1 MSSPLLIEFPET
13 LPVSG
18 KREEIMAAIAA
29 HQVVIVCGETGSG
42 KTTQLPK
49 IALAMGRGLCNYPKT
64 LPDGRPAPR
73 GKLIGHTQPRRIAA
87 SSVAKRIAE
96 ELKTP
101 LGEVVGFKVRFQDRL
116 SRDASVKLMTDG
128 ILLAETQTD
137 PLLKAYDTIII
148 DEAHERSLN
157 IDFLLGYLRQILPR
171 RPDLKIIVTS
181 ATIDAQRFADHF
193 ASRPAQG
200 RPKPGDTPPGGS
212 DDAQRG
218 AWGQQLVPAPVI
230 MVSGRMFPVE
240 QRYRPFEESREYDL
254 NNAIADGVDELW
266 RDPHNAGDILIFLP
280 GEREIREAADHL
292 RTHLSHQPLFRSA
305 EVLPL
310 FARLSPAEQDRIF
323 DGHTGRRIVLAT
335 NVAETSLTVPG
346 TRYVIDAGTA
356 RVKRYSFRSK
366 VEQLLVEPI
375 SQSSANQRAGRCGRV
390 ANGIC
395 IRLYDQ
401 KDFDGRPRFTDPE
414 ILRSS
419 LAGVILR
426 MKSLHLGI
434 VEDFPFLE
442 RPSGRAIADGYQL
455 LSELGAVDDAN
466 ELTPLGMELSRL
478 PLDPRVGRMLL
489 EARSREALDEAL
501 VIASALSVQDVRDR
515 PMDMQQQADQAHAKF
530 DDEKSEF
537 SGYLKL
543 WKWIHDARGGEPYST
558 QGVGVVGRS
567 AQVKGGGRR
576 PGDTEQS
583 AQPPQLPAQTTTHKL
598 SNRQYEQLLRQ
609 NFVNIRRVREWKDTH
624 SQLHTVVAEHKWR
637 LNTQPASYEQ
647 LHLSMLA
654 GLLGNIGCKLEEGQN
669 GEYLGARSIK
679 FFAHPGAHLVK
690 KPGKWIVAAE
700 LVETTRLFGRGIAAI
715 EPQWLEQVGGHLLKK
730 QLLDP
735 HWEKKAAEVVAL
747 ERATLYGIVVYSG
760 RRVNYGRV
768 DMVGAREIF
777 IREAL
782 VGKEW
787 ETTLPFLA
795 ANQKL
800 IKQVEDL
807 EHKARRQ
814 DVLVDDEL
822 IYAFYDQQLPADVC
836 SGYSF
841 ERWYRE
847 ESKKPQYNVGGWA
860 AEGSAPCP
868 PPALRTPPLPA
879 QNPLQP
885 SLQDRVSPPRLREST
900 LLRLTREELM
910 RHEAAGITT
919 ASFPKTIRLGGV
931 DCAATYLHEPGDAK
945 DGLTV
950 TVPLFVLNQV
960 NEERCEWLV
969 PGMLKEKVQ
978 ALLKTL
984 HQRPRS
990 RLVPLPDTATKF
1002 AEALNAAEKFGS
1014 GGLVDAVLR
1023 LVRDATALD
1032 IARAD
1037 IKVDMLT
1044 PHYFMNFRVV
1054 DEHGRQ
1060 LGQGR
1065 SLSALKAEWGKQARG
1080 AFQALANLKL
1090 GQGSQ
1095 NNGSN
1100 SALAPVDSAQA
1111 AIKSIANSGRSG
1123 VASGGGE
1130 NLASNRAL
1138 APVGIAQAA
1147 PKSGA
1152 NATPASAAKPALQDQ
1167 RHTAWTFGELPEL
1180 LEIRKG
1186 GQTLIGFPALIDGG
1200 DAVMVEVFDEPE
1212 MAAAKHR
1219 AGLRRLFAL
1228 QIKDAL
1234 KYLEKNIPDLQ
1245 KMAVTFMQVGKLE
1258 SGKDSGGSSGTGGT
1272 IEELRE
1278 QIIAV
1283 ALDRAFLLDPLPT
1296 DEFAFKRRV
1305 DEGRGRLTLIAT
1317 EVARLAATILLEYS
1331 VAARKIKDIKNA
1343 PDASADA
1350 AQQLI
1355 RLMPKRFLLQTPWTA
1370 LQHYARYQKAITAR
1384 LEKYRADP
1392 ARDAA
1397 RLTELRPLE
1406 QRYWRLVAER
1416 KGVSDDRMV
1425 EFRWLL
1431 EELRVSFFAQE
1442 LRTPQPVSVKR
1453 LEKAWGQLG

>member
-1 MSSPLLIEFPET
+1 MNAPLSPPPLHIDFPES

-18 KREEIMAAIAA
+18 KRDEIMEAMRQ
-29 HQVVIVCGETGSG
+29 HQVIIVCGETGSG

-49 IALAMGRGLCNYPKT
+49 IALAMGRGKLNYPLT
-64 LPDGRPAPR
+64 LPDGRVAPR

-101 LGEVVGFKVRFQDRL
+101 LGDVVGFKVRFQDRL
-116 SRDASVKLMTDG
+116 SKDASVKLMTDG

-137 PLLKAYDTIII
+137 PLLTAYDTIII

-171 RPDLKIIVTS
+171 RPDLKLVVTS
-181 ATIDAQRFADHF
+181 ATIDADRFARHF
-193 ASRPAQG
+193 ASKNG
-200 RPKPGDTPPGGS
+200 
-212 DDAQRG
+212 
-218 AWGQQLVPAPVI
+218 PAPVI

-254 NNAIADGVDELW
+254 NHAIADGVDELW
-266 RDPHNAGDILIFLP
+266 RGLPPQGRPKAEDAPSGGSDDAQRGAWGLPPSGDILVFLP

-292 RTHLSHQPLFRSA
+292 RRHLSHQPLMRNA

-346 TRYVIDAGTA
+346 IRYVIDAGTA

-375 SQSSANQRAGRCGRV
+375 SQAAANQRAGRCGRV

-395 IRLYDQ
+395 IRLYDE
-401 KDFDGRPRFTDPE
+401 KEFAARERFTDPE

-426 MKSLHLGI
+426 MKSLHLGV
-434 VEDFPFLE
+434 VEDFPFLDM
-442 RPSGRAIADGYQL
+442 PSGRAIADGYQL
-455 LSELGAVDDAN
+455 LNELGAVDDGN
-466 ELTPLGMELSRL
+466 EITPLGQELSRL
-478 PLDPRVGRMLL
+478 PLDPRVGRMIL
-489 EARSREALDEAL
+489 EARSRSALDEVL

-515 PMDMQQQADQAHAKF
+515 PMDAQQQADQQHAKF

-537 SGYLKL
+537 SGYLRL
-543 WKWIHDARGGEPYST
+543 WKWIHDARGERHPTGAP
-558 QGVGVVGRS
+558 GVVG
-567 AQVKGGGRR
+567 Q
-576 PGDTEQS
+576 
-583 AQPPQLPAQTTTHKL
+583 HKVT
-598 SNRQYEQLLRQ
+598 NRQYEQLLRQ
-609 NFVNIRRVREWKDTH
+609 NFINMRRVREWKDIHT
-624 SQLHTVVAEHKWR
+624 QLQTVVAEHKWR
-637 LNTQPASYEQ
+637 LNTAPASYEQ
-647 LHLSMLA
+647 LHLSMLS
-654 GLLGNIGCKLEEGQN
+654 GLLGNVGCKLETDGAN

-679 FFAHPGAHLVK
+679 FYPHPGAHLVK
-690 KPGKWIVAAE
+690 KPGRWIVAAE

-715 EPQWLEQVGGHLLKK
+715 EPQWLEHVGGHLLKK

-768 DMVGAREIF
+768 DLAGAREIF

-782 VGKEW
+782 VGQQW
-787 ETTLPFLA
+787 ETALPFLA

-822 IYAFYDQQLPADVC
+822 IYAFYDQQLPPEVC

-841 ERWYRE
+841 ANWYRE
-847 ESKKPQYNVGGWA
+847 ESKKPQYNPQHAGG
-860 AEGSAPCP
+860 
-868 PPALRTPPLPA
+868 R
-879 QNPLQP
+879 
-885 SLQDRVSPPRLREST
+885 REST

-931 DCAATYLHEPGDAK
+931 DCAATYLHEPGDAH

-969 PGMLKEKVQ
+969 PGMLREKIQ
-978 ALLKTL
+978 ALIKTL

-990 RLVPLPDTATKF
+990 RLVPLPDTAAKF
-1002 AEALNAAEKFGS
+1002 AEVLNAPERFGS
-1014 GGLVDAVLR
+1014 GSLTDAVLK
-1023 LVRDATALD
+1023 LVRDATAVD
-1032 IARAD
+1032 VARAD

-1044 PHYFMNFRVV
+1044 PHFFMNFRVV
-1054 DEHGRQ
+1054 DEHGRV
-1060 LGQGR
+1060 LGHGR
-1065 SLSALKAEWGKQARG
+1065 NIGALKAEWGKQARG

-1090 GQGSQ
+1090 GQGATTTPH
-1095 NNGSN
+1095 
-1100 SALAPVDSAQA
+1100 SAPAQATGPDGKTVAGLATQATASATGVQRGVAPVSSKAGPSAPP
-1111 AIKSIANSGRSG
+1111 
-1123 VASGGGE
+1123 VATE
-1130 NLASNRAL
+1130 
-1138 APVGIAQAA
+1138 
-1147 PKSGA
+1147 K
-1152 NATPASAAKPALQDQ
+1152 

-1186 GQTLIGFPALIDGG
+1186 GQTLIGFPALIDAG
-1200 DAVMVEVFDEPE
+1200 DAVTIEVFDEPE
-1212 MAAAKHR
+1212 TAHTKHR

-1245 KMAVTFMQVGKLE
+1245 KMAVAFMQVGKTD
-1258 SGKDSGGSSGTGGT
+1258 GKDSGGGT

-1278 QIIAV
+1278 QIIAL
-1283 ALDRAFLLDPLPT
+1283 ALDRAFLQEPLPT
-1296 DEFAFKRRV
+1296 DEFAFQKRV
-1305 DEGRGRLTLIAT
+1305 EEGRGRLTLISS
-1317 EVARLAATILLEYS
+1317 EVARMAGVILLEYAT
-1331 VAARKIKDIKNA
+1331 AARKIKDSKA
-1343 PDASADA
+1343 TGEAALDA
-1350 AQQLI
+1350 AQQLQ
-1355 RLMPKRFLLQTPWTA
+1355 RLMPKRFLHAAPWER
-1370 LQHYARYQKAITAR
+1370 LQHLARYLKAITLR
-1384 LEKYRADP
+1384 LDKYRADP
-1392 ARDAA
+1392 TRDAA
-1397 RLTELRPLE
+1397 RLAELRPLE

-1416 KGVSDDRMV
+1416 KGVVDDRML

-1453 LEKAWGQLG
+1453 LDKAWGQLT